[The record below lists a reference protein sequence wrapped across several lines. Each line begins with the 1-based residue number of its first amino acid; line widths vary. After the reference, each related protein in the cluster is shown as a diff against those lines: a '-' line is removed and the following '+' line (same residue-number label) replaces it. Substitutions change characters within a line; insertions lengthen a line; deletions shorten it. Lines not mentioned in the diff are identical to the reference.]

1 MKRHVLLVG
10 LPGAGKTTVGSLVA
24 RQLTAEFIDLD
35 EFIERDQGVTVR
47 EIFSSRGEAAFR
59 ALERA
64 AAEKVMNGAPAVLA
78 PGGGWAAQPGAME
91 AALPRCFIV
100 YLRTNPEEA
109 ARRVG
114 HGGARPLLAN
124 TDPAD
129 RLRDLLAAR
138 EEFYRRAEVSVD
150 TDDHAPEQ
158 VAREI
163 VKLARS
169 RAGW

>member
-24 RQLTAEFIDLD
+24 KALSAVFVDLD
-35 EFIERDQGVTVR
+35 ELIERDQGVTVR

-59 ALERA
+59 ALERQ
-64 AAEKVMNGAPAVLA
+64 AAEKVMSGTPAVLA
-78 PGGGWAAQPGAME
+78 PGGGWAAQPGSID
-91 AALPRCFIV
+91 AAIPRCFIV
-100 YLRTNPEEA
+100 YLRTEPAVA

-114 HGGARPLLAN
+114 QGGGRPLLAN

-138 EEFYRRAEVSVD
+138 EEFYQQAEVSVD
-150 TDDHAPEQ
+150 TDERTPDQ
-158 VAREI
+158 VAQEV